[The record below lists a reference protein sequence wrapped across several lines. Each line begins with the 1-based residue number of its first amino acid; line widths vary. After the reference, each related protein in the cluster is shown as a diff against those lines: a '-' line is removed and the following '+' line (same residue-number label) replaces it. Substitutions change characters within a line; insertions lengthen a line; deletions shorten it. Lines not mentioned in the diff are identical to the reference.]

1 MRLLLSRGMPD
12 ALHGRVSV
20 RLLYHRTCG
29 LAILAL
35 REREGDLWSA
45 ARLLFYPLAGGK
57 AYFLGKGARQVGGI
71 LIMQMR
77 GNVHQLFPGKQ
88 PPRRTPAD

>member
-1 MRLLLSRGMPD
+1 MRLFLLRGMLA
-12 ALHGRVSV
+12 ALHGGVSV

-35 REREGDLWSA
+35 QERGRRFVVS
-45 ARLLFYPLAGGK
+45 ARLLFHPLAGGK
-57 AYFLGKGARQVGGI
+57 PYFLGKGAGQVGGI

-88 PPRRTPAD
+88 PPPSLL